1 MLTKTL
7 VYDCGRVRAH
17 RILLGGFMRS
27 TALLLL
33 TGLLTLTAAPSH
45 ADTEGAT
52 RRQVLAKVQGSLVRI
67 EARVRVRVE
76 RMPGVGAALARTHEV
91 SLAGVVADA
100 KGLILFPAA
109 GLDPAGPAYDLIG
122 GGGPVAVGEVRVIG
136 AEGKIRQAEWVGRD
150 PSSGLAAVRVDERGL
165 AGLTPLGYG
174 APKPLQVG
182 EPLYTCYLSRASFG
196 HAPAIEGV
204 RVALSGPQGSALT
217 PRSARALG
225 SLVVRPSGEAVGI
238 VTQGQLPGGR
248 RAIQPGA
255 WAAAREGR
263 LFPLAELAKLAKA
276 PPKEAVVERDA
287 PRARPWIGARTQP
300 LTADLARRAGAD
312 TEVGVYVHEVY
323 EGPAQIAG
331 IKAGDVLLKMDG
343 EPLDLDPGERL
354 DDLVAD
360 YVTGEEI
367 PFVVRRA
374 GKNSELRVRLS
385 RSPVRPEAAD
395 RLIVSEL
402 GLTLRE
408 LTFFDRRAAKLE
420 AKALGAVV
428 VEVAP
433 DGAASRAG
441 LRPGDLVLKVS
452 DQELSSLQELRRL
465 ALQEGPQAF
474 LLRRGEETLTLRVR
488 R

>member
-1 MLTKTL
+1 
-7 VYDCGRVRAH
+7 
-17 RILLGGFMRS
+17 MRS

-33 TGLLTLTAAPSH
+33 TGLLTLTAAPSL
-45 ADTEGAT
+45 ADSEGDA
-52 RRQVLAKVQGSLVRI
+52 RRQVLAKVKGSLVRI

-76 RMPGVGAALARTHEV
+76 RMPGIGGAMARTHEV

-122 GGGPVAVGEVRVIG
+122 GGGPVAVGEVRVVG
-136 AEGKIRQAEWVGRD
+136 AEGKIRQATWVGRD
-150 PSSGLAAVRVDERGL
+150 PSSGLAAVRVEDSGL
-165 AGLTPLGYG
+165 AGLQPLAFGS
-174 APKPLQVG
+174 PKALQVG
-182 EPLYTCYLSRASFG
+182 EALYTCYLARAELG
-196 HAPAIEGV
+196 HAPAIEGA
-204 RVALSGPQGSALT
+204 RVALSGPKGSALT
-217 PRSARALG
+217 PRNPRAIG
-225 SLVVRPSGEAVGI
+225 SLVVRPSGEPVGI
-238 VTQGQLPGGR
+238 VSQGQLPSGR

-263 LFPLAELAKLAKA
+263 LFPLADLAKLAKS
-276 PPKEAVVERDA
+276 PPKEAVVESDL
-287 PRARPWIGARTQP
+287 PRARPWIGAKTQP
-300 LTADLARRAGAD
+300 LSAELARRVGAD
-312 TEVGVYVHEVY
+312 IEVGVYVSEVY

-331 IKAGDVLLKMDG
+331 IKVGDVLLKMDG

-360 YVTGEEI
+360 YVVGEEI

-374 GKNSELRVRLS
+374 GKNKEVQIRLS
-385 RSPVRPEAAD
+385 RSPIRPESAD

-408 LTFFDRRAAKLE
+408 LTFFDRRAAKLDP
-420 AKALGAVV
+420 KALGAVV

-452 DQELSSLQELRRL
+452 GQQLSSLQELRRL
-465 ALQEGPQAF
+465 ALQAGPQPF
-474 LLRRGEETLTLRVR
+474 ELRRGQETLTLRVR